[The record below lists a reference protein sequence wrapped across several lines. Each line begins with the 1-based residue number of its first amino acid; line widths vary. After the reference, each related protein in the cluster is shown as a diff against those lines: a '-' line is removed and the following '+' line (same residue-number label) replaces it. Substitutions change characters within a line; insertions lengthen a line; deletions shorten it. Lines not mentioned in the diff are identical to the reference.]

1 MIVQLLTHALA
12 FILGTLT
19 TAVVLALLSGGPDT
33 PPRDETRQRAACG
46 FCGDPFPTRQKAR
59 EHLREVHNAPGT
71 EQEVD
76 ALVADPSDTE

>member
-46 FCGDPFPTRQKAR
+46 FCGDPFPGR
-59 EHLREVHNAPGT
+59 
-71 EQEVD
+71 
-76 ALVADPSDTE
+76 